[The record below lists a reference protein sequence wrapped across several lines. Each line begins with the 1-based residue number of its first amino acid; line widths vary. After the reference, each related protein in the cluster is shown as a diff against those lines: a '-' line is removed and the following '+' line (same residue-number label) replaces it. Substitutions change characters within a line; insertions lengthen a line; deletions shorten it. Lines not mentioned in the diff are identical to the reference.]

1 MEQKLERIK
10 TFKQIRWEENQFE
23 LVLPNRDDYHEKMFD
38 WTQHCIEINLD
49 KKLAKIDFPAYE
61 KLMNGKASKWG
72 KPSFEIYSSNY
83 LSKVA
88 RLLLDQ

>member
-1 MEQKLERIK
+1 MNLDA
-10 TFKQIRWEENQFE
+10 FG
-23 LVLPNRDDYHEKMFD
+23 LVFPDRDWYHEKMVD

-49 KKLAKIDFPAYE
+49 KKLAKIDFSAYE
-61 KLMNGKASKWG
+61 KLMNGKASKLG
-72 KPSFEIYSSNY
+72 NPSFKIYSSNY